1 VRFGEAQVE
10 VGKGRREQKRSALSK
25 AVAVRLL
32 SVEGRLTSRRT
43 GRFEAID
50 KGNGAGEC
58 GAGRGDGVPGA
69 VRYPGK

>member
-10 VGKGRREQKRSALSK
+10 VGKGRRESK
-25 AVAVRLL
+25 KEVPKAKLFAVRLL

-50 KGNGAGEC
+50 KGTGLESVALAE
-58 GAGRGDGVPGA
+58 GRCLGL
-69 VRYPGK
+69 